1 MFSRFNN
8 TLDLIEDLLIKK
20 AFPQIS
26 YLKLTGAISNNKR
39 FAVAQKFNDDAN
51 IKLLLVTTMV
61 GGYGLNLTSANVVVM
76 FDHDYN
82 PTIDMQAIDRAHRL
96 GQKNV
101 LNVYRLIT
109 KNTLEEKIM
118 GIQRFKT
125 NLANAIVNID
135 NASIKNVEESRLP
148 DLLEKVA
155 NLEKVEPKVS
165 QRLSKSFYST
175 LLKEM
180 EEAIQYEDYSKQY

>member
-1 MFSRFNN
+1 
-8 TLDLIEDLLIKK
+8 
-20 AFPQIS
+20 
-26 YLKLTGAISNNKR
+26 
-39 FAVAQKFNDDAN
+39 
-51 IKLLLVTTMV
+51 MV

-96 GQKNV
+96 GQKNI

-135 NASIKNVEESRLP
+135 NASIKNIEESRLP
-148 DLLEKVA
+148 DLLEKVVEM
-155 NLEKVEPKVS
+155 EKLEPKVAKK
-165 QRLSKSFYST
+165 LTKSFYSS

-180 EEAIQYEDYSKQY
+180 ED